1 MYYIVIGVQYIFK
14 VQALTD
20 YCGVQVIIEIQII
33 TGLLGSGGAGYCRV
47 TGRDRGCKLLVYC

>member
-1 MYYIVIGVQYIFK
+1 MMGVQYIFK

-20 YCGVQVIIEIQII
+20 YCGVQVIIEMQII